1 MFERR
6 AFGILQLTSLSF
18 DLEYFDESLDV
29 KHKNPEL
36 FSHHSK
42 DKEILRNVE
51 DLFTRMRG
59 DEFTAPAY
67 DDLCVL
73 FDV

>member
-36 FSHHSK
+36 FSLEVGKSCWK
-42 DKEILRNVE
+42 SFWGGVD
-51 DLFTRMRG
+51 
-59 DEFTAPAY
+59 
-67 DDLCVL
+67 
-73 FDV
+73 